1 MSDEKLMPKSLRE
14 VVCALCA
21 DYPRRR
27 AAIESHSVTPRTE
40 NEYKYYN
47 YKIYDAVAEVVGE
60 YYAERF
66 IDDIGA
72 RVGYA
77 KTELYFFSESAY
89 KYKKSNAT
97 RSIAL
102 SLHLMD

>member
-1 MSDEKLMPKSLRE
+1 MYDEKLMPKSLRDLI
-14 VVCALCA
+14 CALCA

-27 AAIESHSVTPRTE
+27 AAIESHNVTPRTE

-66 IDDIGA
+66 IEDIGS

-97 RSIAL
+97 RSIAQ

>member
-1 MSDEKLMPKSLRE
+1 MMPKTLKAL
-14 VVCALCA
+14 VCALCA
-21 DYPRRR
+21 DYSRRR
-27 AAIESHSVTPRTE
+27 AAIESHTMTPRTE

-60 YYAERF
+60 PYAERF
-66 IDDIGA
+66 IDDIGLNI
-72 RVGYA
+72 GYA

-89 KYKKSNAT
+89 KHKKSNAT
-97 RSIAL
+97 KSIAL

>member
-1 MSDEKLMPKSLRE
+1 MSDEKLMPKTVRDL
-14 VVCALCA
+14 VCALCA

-66 IDDIGA
+66 IEDIGA

-77 KTELYFFSESAY
+77 KTELYFFSETAY
-89 KYKKSNAT
+89 KYKKSDAT
-97 RSIAL
+97 KNIAH
-102 SLHLMD
+102 SLHLLD

>member
-1 MSDEKLMPKSLRE
+1 MSDEKLMPKTVRE
-14 VVCALCA
+14 LICALCA

-66 IDDIGA
+66 IEDIGSK
-72 RVGYA
+72 VGYA
-77 KTELYFFSESAY
+77 KTELYFFSETAY
-89 KYKKSNAT
+89 KYKKSGAT
-97 RSIAL
+97 RRIAYA
-102 SLHLMD
+102 LHLLD